1 MRLDIYLKKYF
12 LISAL
17 LVPKFHRENII
28 LYGDLNSI
36 FLSI

>member
-17 LVPKFHRENII
+17 LVPKISQGNII